1 MGILQVVLGIVAAL
15 VATWAVF
22 IIVLVVFRPRGLSL
36 SEAKRLVPDILR
48 LLRALAKDSTLPRG
62 VRRRLGFLIGYLVL
76 PFDLVPDFI
85 PVLGYADDVIVVAIV
100 LRSVVRRAGPAAL
113 ERHWT
118 GTTQG
123 LALVRS
129 LSGIGAQ

>member
-1 MGILQVVLGIVAAL
+1 VGILQVVLGIVIAL

-36 SEAKRLVPDILR
+36 SDAKRLVPDILR

-62 VRRRLGFLIGYLVL
+62 VRRRLVFLIGYLAL

-100 LRSVVRRAGPAAL
+100 LRSVVRRAGAAAL

-129 LSGIGAQ
+129 LSGVGAQ